1 MNKYKVNDLVWILD
15 DPLKGE
21 MRQVRVLDVPSDN
34 IEYYCVITLDDKIDW
49 WMEEKEMYETK
60 MEVINK
66 AISEIQKI
74 QGVLDSRIRELVEEL
89 LKEEKKRKNN

>member
-15 DPLKGE
+15 DPLKGAI
-21 MRQVRVLDVPSDN
+21 RQVRVLNTPDN
-34 IEYYCVITLDDKIDW
+34 TAGYYCVETLDSKFDW

-89 LKEEKKRKNN
+89 LKEEKRKDI

>member
-89 LKEEKKRKNN
+89 LKEEKRKDI